1 MSVNN
6 GSPTRSLDAAEKLI
20 EKLIMWSGP
29 GSRLSEEQRS
39 LAQGVKHHMA
49 GEFTPRPTASWILES
64 FSAEPERDVEVV
76 EMIMCDLMV

>member
-6 GSPTRSLDAAEKLI
+6 GSPTRSLDAAEKLM
-20 EKLIMWSGP
+20 EKLITWSGP

-39 LAQGVKHHMA
+39 LARGTKHHMA
-49 GEFTPRPTASWILES
+49 GEFTPRPAARCILVS
-64 FSAEPERDVEVV
+64 SSAEPERDVEVV